1 MRELAVRHRELVTLV
16 SMDDKHKIKVGEP
29 SYPLAAAER
38 GKQVIVGMNQ
48 VMAVGDQDFSKCT
61 LVPSVNLIVCI
72 FPQYLFKSCCLEPLN
87 HKPPKYMITKPKSY
101 FIHM

>member
-48 VMAVGDQDFSKCT
+48 VMAVGDHDFSKCT
-61 LVPSVNLIVCI
+61 LVPSVNLIVCV
-72 FPQYLFKSCCLEPLN
+72 FSQYLFKSCYL
-87 HKPPKYMITKPKSY
+87 
-101 FIHM
+101 